1 MAELEI
7 NGNATGALRAID
19 QTSKALDGL
28 GRKAKATDVSPDG
41 RKIRGLTS
49 DVKALEAAGRVLGGR
64 FGEATGALGDFADVA
79 EAGLGPISALGIA
92 VGAAAA
98 GWGALAYG
106 TVSATTAAINYGRAN
121 NVMTAGLRDADE
133 AMRAVSES
141 AGALTYDIGDL
152 LAPGVAKAGYAF
164 VGLIAAMRETVG
176 AISDMADSRV
186 GKLALA
192 YFDLDVPL
200 ELAGMAFTS
209 LEERG
214 RAATAAL
221 EEQRIAA
228 TDLFKTY
235 ESAPSAVNPGSN
247 RPAMPGAPAEQRAP
261 YDQAAEQER
270 IRLEIIR
277 GLRQADLDDLRA
289 YEAEA
294 ADIQMQSLAETMA
307 AQQAATEAARR
318 AAEEEA
324 RQWEDSYAIQ
334 RDAAQTTANA
344 AIDLLGL
351 VLGESKEAA
360 IAMLILRKAQA
371 IADIII
377 NTQVAASAAL
387 SLGPAA
393 PAAIA
398 AIQAAGAAQVAVVA
412 ATGIA
417 EGVALGAQPA
427 SQQGQTNNFTLVVDG
442 MPRRNAV
449 RQRGPVGQR

>member
-92 VGAAAA
+92 VGAAAV

-106 TVSATTAAINYGRAN
+106 TVSATNAAISYGRAN
-121 NVMTAGLRDADE
+121 NVMTAGLRDAE
-133 AMRAVSES
+133 RAMEGVSDA

-192 YFDLDVPL
+192 YFDLDVPV
-200 ELAGMAFTS
+200 ELAAMAFGA

-221 EEQRIAA
+221 EDQRIAA
-228 TDLFKTY
+228 TDLFKAY
-235 ESAPSAVNPGSN
+235 EGAPSNINPGSN
-247 RPAMPGAPAEQRAP
+247 RPTMPGAPAEQP

-289 YEAEA
+289 YETEA
-294 ADIQMQSLAETMA
+294 ADIQMQSLAETL
-307 AQQAATEAARR
+307 
-318 AAEEEA
+318 AAEDAAASRSREIAAEVA

-360 IAMLILRKAQA
+360 IAMLVLRKAQA

-377 NTQVAASAAL
+377 STQVASAQATAQ
-387 SLGPAA
+387 LGVAA
-393 PAAIA
+393 PPAVA

-442 MPRRNAV
+442 MPKRNAV